1 MDNTILLW
9 INQGWANPW
18 LDALFSWVSQR
29 DGFGFPF
36 AAVVLAGC
44 IARFGADGAKLWLV
58 LVITVGVAD
67 FTGNHIKHIAQQH
80 RPCYDL
86 AHQVRQPGRPPGAAC
101 GASLTGMPSN
111 HATNFFAAA
120 LFLAYVLRRRWV
132 TLTMVGVAL
141 CVGLSRIYLGK
152 HYPSQVA
159 AGILLGSAVGLVA
172 AWTSVKYL
180 AFIQRVRARSP

>member
-1 MDNTILLW
+1 MDNAILLW

-18 LDALFSWVSQR
+18 LDALFSWVSLR
-29 DGFGFPF
+29 EGFGFPF
-36 AAVVLAGC
+36 AAVILAGC
-44 IARFGADGAKLWLV
+44 IARYGSDGAKLWLV

-67 FTGNHIKHIAQQH
+67 FTGNQMKHIAQQH

-86 AHQVRQPGRPPGAAC
+86 ADQVRQPGQPPGTAC

-132 TLTMVGVAL
+132 TITMVGVAL
-141 CVGLSRIYLGK
+141 CVGLSRIYLAK
-152 HYPSQVA
+152 HYPSQVG
-159 AGILLGSAVGLVA
+159 AGMVLGSTIGLVG

-180 AFIQRVRARSP
+180 AFIQRIRASNP